1 MKNTYIFILSC
12 LIWLSNVPAM
22 GQHRFIAEEIKI
34 SWYSR
39 TALQFSNVQGSYSK
53 KESKPVLKSG
63 PAFGGFFSVAINDYL
78 HVEPGISFSIKGS
91 RVKPDYTTVITTD
104 EQSVSIHEKGLLK
117 TDLYYVEWPIMV
129 TYKMESKVTLGAG
142 IYGAM
147 LMKARYADNRTISTV
162 NNGNLTITEINNQN
176 SDIGDFTKTDAGIL
190 ISAGYLLRDGL
201 EISGFYSKGLMDVK
215 DPKSEFTNISFGL
228 ALSCRLQ
235 QF

>member
-1 MKNTYIFILSC
+1 MKNTYIFILCC
-12 LIWLSNVPAM
+12 LTWLSNVPAF
-22 GQHRFIAEEIKI
+22 GQHRFISEEIKI

-63 PAFGGFFSVAINDYL
+63 PVFGGFFSVAINDYL
-78 HVEPGISFSIKGS
+78 HVEPGIAFSIKGS
-91 RVKPDYTTVITTD
+91 RIKPDYKTVLSTD
-104 EQSVSIHEKGLLK
+104 EQTISIHEKGLLK

-142 IYGAM
+142 IYAAM

-162 NNGNLTITEINNQN
+162 NNGNLTVTEIKEN
-176 SDIGDFTKTDAGIL
+176 SSDMADFTRTDAGIM
-190 ISAGYLLRDGL
+190 ISAGYILRDGL
-201 EISGFYSKGLMDVK
+201 EISGFYNKGLMDVK
-215 DPKSEFTNISFGL
+215 DPKAEFSNISFGL

>member
-12 LIWLSNVPAM
+12 LLWLTNDPAM
-22 GQHRFIAEEIKI
+22 GQNRFISEEIKI

-63 PAFGGFFSVAINDYL
+63 PAFGGFFSVAINDHL

-91 RVKPDYTTVITTD
+91 RLKPDYTTVITTD

-117 TDLYYVEWPIMV
+117 TDLYYVEWPIML

-162 NNGNLTITEINNQN
+162 NNGSLTITEINEQN
-176 SDIGDFTKTDAGIL
+176 SDMADFTRTDAGL
-190 ISAGYLLRDGL
+190 LVSAGYILRDGL
-201 EISGFYSKGLMDVK
+201 EISGFYSKGLMDIK

-228 ALSCRLQ
+228 SLSCRLQ

>member
-63 PAFGGFFSVAINDYL
+63 PAFGGYFSVAINDYL

-176 SDIGDFTKTDAGIL
+176 SDIGDFTKTDAGIV
-190 ISAGYLLRDGL
+190 ISAGYILRDGL
-201 EISGFYSKGLMDVK
+201 EISGFYSKGLMDVNH
-215 DPKSEFTNISFGL
+215 PKSEFTNISFGL